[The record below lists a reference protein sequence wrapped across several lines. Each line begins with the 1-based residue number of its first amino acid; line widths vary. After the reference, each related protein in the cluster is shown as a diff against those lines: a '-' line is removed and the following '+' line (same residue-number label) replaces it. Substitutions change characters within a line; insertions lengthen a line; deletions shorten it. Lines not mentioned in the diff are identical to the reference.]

1 MPMRRRCARDE
12 PSHSAYCPECAIIPI
27 SCSHPGSFFMT
38 DSGNDSLDHTPPEN
52 LAESYRLA
60 YDNRI
65 GFGAKPALILVDFVR
80 AYFDRDCEL
89 HADVQPALDAA
100 LRVREAAREARI
112 PIIYTNVVFHESGM
126 NGGRFFQKA
135 LPLRHFVAGNPMGA
149 WAEGLEPAAS
159 ELVISKQYASAFF
172 ATSLSSTLTAMGI
185 DTLLITGVTTSGCIR
200 ATCVDSCQ
208 HGFIPI
214 VVEEACGD
222 RHPAPHASN
231 LFDMNAKYGDVCGEH
246 EVIAWLS
253 RLGESAGR

>member
-1 MPMRRRCARDE
+1 
-12 PSHSAYCPECAIIPI
+12 
-27 SCSHPGSFFMT
+27 MT
-38 DSGNDSLDHTPPEN
+38 DSRNDNPEN
-52 LAESYRLA
+52 EFSADLSDNYRRA

-65 GFGAKPALILVDFVR
+65 GFGQRPALILVDFVQ
-80 AYFDRDCEL
+80 AYFNSDCEL
-89 HADVQPALDAA
+89 YADVQPALDAA
-100 LRVREAAREARI
+100 LRVREAARRAEI

-135 LPLRHFVAGNPMGA
+135 LPLRNFVAGNPMGA
-149 WAEGLEPAAS
+149 WADGIAPAAG

-172 ATSLSSTLTAMGI
+172 GTSLSSTLAALGI

-231 LFDMNAKYGDVCGEH
+231 LFDMNAKYGDVRSEQD
-246 EVIAWLS
+246 VVAWLAG
-253 RLGESAGR
+253 LGQADR